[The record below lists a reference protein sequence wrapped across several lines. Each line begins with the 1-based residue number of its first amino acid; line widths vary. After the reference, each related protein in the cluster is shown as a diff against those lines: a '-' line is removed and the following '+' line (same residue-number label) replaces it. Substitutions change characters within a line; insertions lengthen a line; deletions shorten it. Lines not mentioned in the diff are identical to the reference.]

1 MLLISQLHS
10 DKLNEQEWV
19 IILLLATFAKNHFH
33 MKQLTYLKSGGY
45 EVLEV
50 QEVPDL
56 TPKNDEV
63 LIQVKA
69 AGLNFADIL
78 ARKGQYPDGPKT
90 PCVMGYEVSGIV
102 AEVGPNASKEWIG
115 KEVIALCRFRGQAEQ
130 VLVKEMQVYEKPKK
144 LNFEEAA
151 AIPVNYLTA
160 WVLMVTMGGL
170 SPDES
175 ILIHNAGGGVGIA
188 ALDIAKHIGATTYG
202 TASAGKHKFLAERGL
217 NHAID
222 YRNKDWFD
230 EIMRLTDKKGVDL
243 IIDPLG
249 GKEWKRSYNALR
261 TTGRL
266 GMFGISV
273 ASTNTTGGLG
283 AKLSLIK
290 TVLSMPKF
298 SPLSLLDKNRG
309 VFGVNLGHMWHEPEK
324 AKSWMTAILQG
335 VEDGWVQPYVDK
347 TFSLEE
353 AEQAHRYLEE
363 RKNIGKVVFRL

>member
-1 MLLISQLHS
+1 M
-10 DKLNEQEWV
+10 N
-19 IILLLATFAKNHFH
+19 
-33 MKQLTYLKSGGY
+33 QLTYRKTGGY
-45 EVLEV
+45 EVLQV
-50 QEVPDL
+50 QKVPDL
-56 TPKNDEV
+56 IPAPDEV
-63 LIQVKA
+63 LIEVKA

-78 ARKGQYPDGPKT
+78 ARKGQYPDGPST

-102 AEVGPNASKEWIG
+102 REVGKEVDASWVG
-115 KEVIALCRFRGQAEQ
+115 KEVIALCRFKGQAEQ
-130 VLVKEMQVYEKPKK
+130 VVVKEMQVYEKPSR
-144 LNFEEAA
+144 LTFEEAA

-160 WVLMVTMGGL
+160 WVLMVTMGSL
-170 SPDES
+170 SADES

-188 ALDIAKHIGATTYG
+188 ALDIAKHIGAKTYG
-202 TASAGKHKFLAERGL
+202 TASSRKHDFLAERGL
-217 NHAID
+217 DHAID

-230 EIMRLTDKKGVDL
+230 ELMTLTNNKGVDL

-261 TTGRL
+261 STGRL

-273 ASTNTTGGLG
+273 ASTNTKGGLV
-283 AKLSLIK
+283 AKFNLIK

-298 SPLSLLDKNRG
+298 GPLSMLDKNRG
-309 VFGVNLGHMWHEPEK
+309 VFGVNLGHLWHEPEK
-324 AKSWMTAILQG
+324 AAIWVKDILKG

>member
-1 MLLISQLHS
+1 
-10 DKLNEQEWV
+10 
-19 IILLLATFAKNHFH
+19 
-33 MKQLTYLKSGGY
+33 MKQLTYVKNGGY
-45 EVLEV
+45 DVLKV
-50 QEVPDL
+50 QEVADL
-56 TPKNDEV
+56 TPANDEV
-63 LIQVKA
+63 LVQVKA

-78 ARKGQYPDGPKT
+78 ARKGQYPDGPST
-90 PCVMGYEVSGIV
+90 PCVMGYEVSGLV
-102 AEVGPNASKEWIG
+102 SAVGSEVSNDWVG
-115 KEVIALCRFRGQAEQ
+115 KEVIALCRFKGQAEQ
-130 VLVKEMQVYEKPKK
+130 VVVKEMQVYEKPKR
-144 LNFEEAA
+144 LTFEEAA

-170 SPDES
+170 SEEES

-188 ALDIAKHIGATTYG
+188 ALDIAKHIGAKTYG
-202 TASAGKHKFLAERGL
+202 TASARKHEFLADRGL
-217 NHAID
+217 DHAID

-230 EIMRLTDKKGVDL
+230 ELMKLTNNRGVDL

-249 GKEWKRSYNALR
+249 GNEWKRSYKALR
-261 TTGRL
+261 STGRL

-273 ASTNTTGGLG
+273 ASTNTTGGLA

-298 SPLSLLDKNRG
+298 GPLSLLDKNRG
-309 VFGVNLGHMWHEPEK
+309 VFGVNLGHLWHEPEK
-324 AKSWMTAILQG
+324 AAIWMKAILKG

>member
-1 MLLISQLHS
+1 
-10 DKLNEQEWV
+10 
-19 IILLLATFAKNHFH
+19 
-33 MKQLTYLKSGGY
+33 MKQLSYNKHGGY
-45 EVLEV
+45 DVLNI

-56 TPKNDEV
+56 SPGNSEL
-63 LIQVKA
+63 LIEVKA

-102 AEVGPNASKEWIG
+102 ADVGSEISKDWIG
-115 KEVIALCRFRGQAEQ
+115 KEVIALCRFKGQAEQ
-130 VLVKEMQVYEKPKK
+130 VVVKEMQVYEKPKR
-144 LNFEEAA
+144 LTFEEAA

-170 SPDES
+170 SANES

-188 ALDIAKHIGATTYG
+188 ALDIAKHIGAKTYG
-202 TASAGKHKFLAERGL
+202 TASARKHEFLADRGL
-217 NHAID
+217 DNAID
-222 YRNKDWFD
+222 YRNNDWFV
-230 EIMRLTDKKGVDL
+230 ELMKLTNNRGVDL

-261 TTGRL
+261 ATGRL

-273 ASTNTTGGLG
+273 ASTNTKGGLA

-298 SPLSLLDKNRG
+298 EPLSMLDKNRG
-309 VFGVNLGHMWHEPEK
+309 VFGVNLGHLWHEPEK
-324 AKSWMTAILQG
+324 AALWMKSILKG
-335 VEDGWVQPYVDK
+335 VEEGWVQPYVDK
-347 TFSLEE
+347 TFTLEE
-353 AEQAHRYLEE
+353 AEQAHRFLEE